1 LTTIFGQPFPP
12 CSGDRLPSNENS
24 DSKFGD
30 PGLGMLDDSDN
41 IEVSRFDEHRSE
53 ITSVIG
59 ALEFKHHNQK
69 EPGQKS
75 RLLCNQRR
83 F

>member
-1 LTTIFGQPFPP
+1 
-12 CSGDRLPSNENS
+12 
-24 DSKFGD
+24 
-30 PGLGMLDDSDN
+30 MLDDSDN

-59 ALEFKHHNQK
+59 ALEFKRHNQK

>member
-1 LTTIFGQPFPP
+1 
-12 CSGDRLPSNENS
+12 
-24 DSKFGD
+24 
-30 PGLGMLDDSDN
+30 MLEDSDN
-41 IEVSRFDEHRSE
+41 IEVSRGGEHRSE
-53 ITSVIG
+53 IRSVIG
-59 ALEFKHHNQK
+59 APEFEHHDRK